1 MRVLVWQW
9 GRRGGAPRFAVEL
22 AAGFRMLPD
31 ADALLSLSSG
41 AEILRGRDA
50 PHCDL
55 PVETYQNLPG
65 YLWRLV
71 QAPWIVRELA
81 RRIAALRPDIAI
93 AAHPGPFDLV
103 MLAALRR
110 NQVRVVVVVHDADA
124 HPGDGMPMRL
134 WLQRKLIRRA
144 DAVVALS
151 DHVATRLREQGA
163 VDRGRLITLSHPP
176 FTFDDMPPPR
186 AHGGPVRLLFFG
198 RLLAY
203 KGLDLLADAMAQLR
217 ARNAWELRIVGSG
230 PEAPELDKL
239 RTTAG
244 VTVENRWVPEDEI
257 GKLIAW
263 ADVVLLPYREASQSG
278 VGPAAIGAGRS
289 VVGTKVGGLI
299 EQLQNAPQATLS
311 EPDAASFAAALSDI
325 IDEPHD
331 IRPCGISADPRHA
344 WRDMAQEIRDHVL
357 SLSTA

>member
-22 AAGFRMLPD
+22 AAGFRMLPGTE
-31 ADALLSLSSG
+31 ALLSLSSG
-41 AEILRGRDA
+41 AEILRGRGA

-55 PVETYQNLPG
+55 PVETYQSLPG

-71 QAPWIVRELA
+71 QAPWIVRDLA
-81 RRIAALRPDIAI
+81 RRIAALRPDMAI

-110 NQVRVVVVVHDADA
+110 NRARVVVVVHDADA

-151 DHVATRLREQGA
+151 EHVAARLREQGA
-163 VDRGRLITLSHPP
+163 IDSNRQIILSHPP
-176 FTFDDMPPPR
+176 FTFDNMPPPR

-203 KGLDLLADAMAQLR
+203 KGLDLLADAIVQLR
-217 ARNAWELRIVGSG
+217 ATNAWELRVVGSG

-239 RTTAG
+239 RATTG

-278 VGPAAIGAGRS
+278 VGPAAIGAGRF
-289 VVGTKVGGLI
+289 VVGTRIGGLI
-299 EQLQNAPQATLS
+299 EQLQRAPRATLS
-311 EPDAASFAAALSDI
+311 EPDAASFAAALRHI
-325 IDEPHD
+325 IDEPCD
-331 IRPCGISADPRHA
+331 MGPCGSSADPRDA
-344 WRDMAQEIRDHVL
+344 WRDMAQEILDHVL
-357 SLSTA
+357 SLSAA

>member
-22 AAGFRMLPD
+22 AAGFRMLPN
-31 ADALLSLSSG
+31 AEAMLSLSSS

-50 PHCDL
+50 PRCDL
-55 PVETYQNLPG
+55 PVETYQSLPG

-71 QAPWIVRELA
+71 QAPWIVSELA
-81 RRIAALRPDIAI
+81 RSIATLHPDMAI
-93 AAHPGPFDLV
+93 AAHPGPLDLV

-110 NQVRVVVVVHDADA
+110 NNARVVVVVHDADP

-134 WLQRKLIRRA
+134 WLQRKLIRHA
-144 DAVVALS
+144 DAVVVLS
-151 DHVATRLREQGA
+151 EHVAARLREQAA
-163 VDRGRLITLSHPP
+163 VDSGRLIILSHPP
-176 FTFDDMPPPR
+176 FTFDEMPPPR

-217 ARNAWELRIVGSG
+217 ATNTWELRVVGNG
-230 PEAPELDKL
+230 PEAPELDTL
-239 RTTAG
+239 RATSG

-278 VGPAAIGAGRS
+278 VGPAAIGAGRF
-289 VVGTKVGGLI
+289 VLGTKVGGLI
-299 EQLQNAPQATLS
+299 EQLQHEPQATLS
-311 EPDAASFAAALSDI
+311 EPDPASFAAALSDI
-325 IDEPHD
+325 IDTSRD
-331 IRPCGISADPRHA
+331 IRPCGNSADPRHA
-344 WRDMAQEIRDHVL
+344 WRDMAQEILDHVL

>member
-1 MRVLVWQW
+1 
-9 GRRGGAPRFAVEL
+9 
-22 AAGFRMLPD
+22 MLRD
-31 ADALLSLSSG
+31 TEALLSLSSS
-41 AEILRGRDA
+41 AEILRGRDP

-55 PVETYQNLPG
+55 PVETYQSLPG
-65 YLWRLV
+65 YLWRLM
-71 QAPWIVRELA
+71 QAPWIVHELA

-110 NQVRVVVVVHDADA
+110 NRARVVAVVHDADA

-151 DHVATRLREQGA
+151 DHVAARLREQEA
-163 VDRGRLITLSHPP
+163 VDSGRLVILSHPP

-186 AHGGPVRLLFFG
+186 AHGGPLRLLFFG

-203 KGLDLLADAMAQLR
+203 KGLDLLAEAIAQLR
-217 ARNAWELRIVGSG
+217 TTNAWELRVVGSG

-239 RTTAG
+239 RATTG

-278 VGPAAIGAGRS
+278 VGPAAIGAGRF
-289 VVGTKVGGLI
+289 VIGTKVGGLI
-299 EQLQNAPQATLS
+299 EQLQHEPQATLS
-311 EPDAASFAAALSDI
+311 EPDAASFAVALSNT
-325 IDEPHD
+325 IDAPRD
-331 IRPCGISADPRHA
+331 APACGVSADPRHA
-344 WRDMAQEIRDHVL
+344 WRDMAKEILDHVL
-357 SLSTA
+357 YQAPK

>member
-22 AAGFRMLPD
+22 AAGFRMLSD
-31 ADALLSLSSG
+31 TEALLSLSSG
-41 AEILRGRDA
+41 AEILHGHDA

-55 PVETYQNLPG
+55 PVETYQGLPG
-65 YLWRLV
+65 YLWRLL
-71 QAPWIVRELA
+71 QAPWIVRALA
-81 RRIAALRPDIAI
+81 RRIAALRPDMAI

-110 NQVRVVVVVHDADA
+110 NHVRIVVVVHDADA
-124 HPGDGMPMRL
+124 HPCDGMPMRL

-151 DHVATRLREQGA
+151 AHVATRLREQAA
-163 VDRGRLITLSHPP
+163 VDGGRLITLSHPP

-203 KGLDLLADAMAQLR
+203 KGLDLLADAIVQLR
-217 ARNAWELRIVGSG
+217 ATNAWELRVVGNG

-239 RTTAG
+239 RATAG

-263 ADVVLLPYREASQSG
+263 ADIVLLPYREASQSG
-278 VGPAAIGAGRS
+278 VGPAAIGAGRR

-299 EQLQNAPQATLS
+299 EQLHHAPQATLS
-311 EPDAASFAAALSDI
+311 EPDAAGFATALSDT
-325 IDEPHD
+325 IDESRD
-331 IRPCGISADPRHA
+331 IRPCGKSADPRLA
-344 WRDMAQEIRDHVL
+344 WRDMAQEILDHVL
-357 SLSTA
+357 SLSTT

>member
-55 PVETYQNLPG
+55 PVETYQSLPG
-65 YLWRLV
+65 YLFRLV

-176 FTFDDMPPPR
+176 FTFDDMAPPR
-186 AHGGPVRLLFFG
+186 AHGGAVRLLFFG

>member
-31 ADALLSLSSG
+31 TEAMLSLSSG

-50 PHCDL
+50 LHCDL
-55 PVETYQNLPG
+55 PVETYQSLPG

-71 QAPWIVRELA
+71 QAPWIVHELA
-81 RRIAALRPDIAI
+81 RRIATLRPDMAI

-110 NQVRVVVVVHDADA
+110 NHVRIVVVVHDADA

-151 DHVATRLREQGA
+151 EHVAARLREQA
-163 VDRGRLITLSHPP
+163 AADSARMIVLSHPP
-176 FTFDDMPPPR
+176 FTFDDMSPPR

-203 KGLDLLADAMAQLR
+203 KGLDLLADAIAQLR
-217 ARNAWELRIVGSG
+217 AKHAWELRVIGKG

-239 RTTAG
+239 RATAG

-257 GKLIAW
+257 GSLIAW

-278 VGPAAIGAGRS
+278 VGPAAIGAGRF

-299 EQLQNAPQATLS
+299 EQLQHEPQATLS
-311 EPDAASFAAALSDI
+311 DPDAASFAAALSDI
-325 IDEPHD
+325 IDGPHD
-331 IRPCGISADPRHA
+331 IRPCGISAEPRHA
-344 WRDMAQEIRDHVL
+344 WRDMAKEILDHVL